1 MRRVVCRAFGPVED
15 LEIVEE
21 PDPEPGPGEVLVEVE
36 AAGVSFVDALIV
48 RGGYQLRPDLP
59 FTPGTSLCGR
69 VAAVGAGVGA
79 DAGSPAVGDRVA
91 ALVMDFGAHTS
102 HVTLPAGR
110 VAAVPDG
117 VDPAVA
123 ATALESYSTLL
134 FAVTHRVP
142 VEPGDHV
149 VVLGAGGGIGLA
161 AVDVARS
168 RGAHVV
174 AVASSEEKQRAALAA
189 GAEHAVGYTD
199 LKNDIRRLTG
209 GGAHLVVDPV
219 GGAASESALRALRPY
234 GRFAVLGF
242 TSGEIPKLPANVV
255 LIGNHAVVGVDWGDW
270 ARTDPDAAT
279 ALVAD
284 LLARVAR
291 GELRPPRPALR
302 RLDEAGDALAL
313 FARRAVTG
321 KIALVPG

>member
-59 FTPGTSLCGR
+59 FTPGTTLCGR
-69 VAAVGAGVGA
+69 VAALGAGV
-79 DAGSPAVGDRVA
+79 GSPAVGDRVA

-142 VEPGDHV
+142 VEQGDHV

-199 LKNDIRRLTG
+199 LKNEIRRLTG

-284 LLARVAR
+284 LLDRVAR
-291 GELRPPRPALR
+291 GELRPPSPALR

>member
-15 LEIVEE
+15 LEIVDE
-21 PDPEPGPGEVLVEVE
+21 PDPAPGPSEVLVEVE
-36 AAGVSFVDALIV
+36 AAGVSYVDALIV

-69 VAAVGAGVGA
+69 VTGVGA
-79 DAGSPAVGDRVA
+79 DVGSDVGSPAVGDRVA
-91 ALVMDFGAHTS
+91 ALVMDFGAYTS
-102 HVTLPAGR
+102 HLTLPAGR
-110 VAAVPDG
+110 VAPVPDG

-142 VEPGDHV
+142 VGPGDHV

-270 ARTDPDAAT
+270 ARADPAAAT

-284 LLARVAR
+284 LLARVAG

>member
-15 LEIVEE
+15 LEIVDEA
-21 PDPEPGPGEVLVEVE
+21 DPEPGPGDVLVEVE

-48 RGGYQLRPDLP
+48 RGDYQLRPDLP
-59 FTPGTSLCGR
+59 FTPGTTLCGR
-69 VAAVGAGVGA
+69 VVGVGA
-79 DAGSPAVGDRVA
+79 DVGSPAVGDRVA
-91 ALVMDFGAHTS
+91 ALVMDFGAYTS
-102 HVTLPAGR
+102 HVALPAGR
-110 VAAVPDG
+110 VAPVPDG
-117 VDPAVA
+117 VDPAIA

-134 FAVTHRVP
+134 FAVTHRVS
-142 VEPGDHV
+142 VESGDHV

-189 GAEHAVGYTD
+189 GAEHAVGYED

-242 TSGEIPKLPANVV
+242 TSGEIPRLPANVV

-270 ARTDPDAAT
+270 ARADPDAAT

>member
-1 MRRVVCRAFGPVED
+1 
-15 LEIVEE
+15 
-21 PDPEPGPGEVLVEVE
+21 
-36 AAGVSFVDALIV
+36 
-48 RGGYQLRPDLP
+48 
-59 FTPGTSLCGR
+59 
-69 VAAVGAGVGA
+69 
-79 DAGSPAVGDRVA
+79 
-91 ALVMDFGAHTS
+91 MDFGAYTS
-102 HVTLPAGR
+102 HVALPAGR
-110 VAAVPDG
+110 VAPVPDG
-117 VDPAVA
+117 VDPAIA

-142 VEPGDHV
+142 VESGDHV

-174 AVASSEEKQRAALAA
+174 AVASNEEKQRAALAA
-189 GAEHAVGYTD
+189 GAEHAVGYED

>member
-15 LEIVEE
+15 LEILDE
-21 PDPEPGPGEVLVEVE
+21 PDPAPGPGEVLVEVE

-59 FTPGTSLCGR
+59 FTPGTTLCGR
-69 VAAVGAGVGA
+69 VAGVGA
-79 DAGSPAVGDRVA
+79 DIGADVGSPAVGDRVA
-91 ALVMDFGAHTS
+91 ALVMDFGAYSS
-102 HVTLPAGR
+102 HVTLPAAR
-110 VAAVPDG
+110 VAPVPDG

-199 LKNDIRRLTG
+199 LKNEIRRLTG

-219 GGAASESALRALRPY
+219 GGAASESALRALQPY

-321 KIALVPG
+321 KIALVSG

>member
-15 LEIVEE
+15 LEIVDEA
-21 PDPEPGPGEVLVEVE
+21 DPEPGPGEVLVEVE

-48 RGGYQLRPDLP
+48 RGGYQLRPDPP
-59 FTPGTSLCGR
+59 FTPGTTLCGR
-69 VAAVGAGVGA
+69 VVGVGA
-79 DAGSPAVGDRVA
+79 DVGTDVGTPAVGDRVA
-91 ALVMDFGAHTS
+91 ALVMDFGAYTS
-102 HVTLPAGR
+102 HVALPAGR
-110 VAAVPDG
+110 VAPVPDG
-117 VDPAVA
+117 VDPAIA

-142 VEPGDHV
+142 VESGDHV

-174 AVASSEEKQRAALAA
+174 AVASNEEKQRAALAA
-189 GAEHAVGYTD
+189 GAEHAVGYED

>member
-1 MRRVVCRAFGPVED
+1 MV
-15 LEIVEE
+15 
-21 PDPEPGPGEVLVEVE
+21 
-36 AAGVSFVDALIV
+36 
-48 RGGYQLRPDLP
+48 
-59 FTPGTSLCGR
+59 
-69 VAAVGAGVGA
+69 GVGA
-79 DAGSPAVGDRVA
+79 DVGTDVGTPAVGDRVA
-91 ALVMDFGAHTS
+91 ALVMDFGAYTS
-102 HVTLPAGR
+102 HVALPAGR
-110 VAAVPDG
+110 VAPVPDG
-117 VDPAVA
+117 VDPAIA

-142 VEPGDHV
+142 VESGDHV

-174 AVASSEEKQRAALAA
+174 AVASNEEKQRAALAA
-189 GAEHAVGYTD
+189 GAEHAVGYED

>member
-15 LEIVEE
+15 LEIVDE
-21 PDPEPGPGEVLVEVE
+21 PDPVAGPGEVLVEVE

-48 RGGYQLRPDLP
+48 RGGYQLRPGLP
-59 FTPGTSLCGR
+59 FTPGTTLCGR
-69 VAAVGAGVGA
+69 VAGVGA
-79 DAGSPAVGDRVA
+79 EVGSPAVGDRVA
-91 ALVMDFGAHTS
+91 ALVMDFGAHAS
-102 HVTLPAGR
+102 HVTLPAAR
-110 VAAVPDG
+110 AAPLPDG
-117 VDPAVA
+117 VDPAIA

-174 AVASSEEKQRAALAA
+174 AIASSEEKQQAALAA
-189 GAEHAVGYTD
+189 GAEHAVGYED
-199 LKNDIRRLTG
+199 LKNEIRRLTG

-270 ARTDPDAAT
+270 ARADPDAAT

-284 LLARVAR
+284 LLARIAR

>member
-15 LEIVEE
+15 LEIVDE
-21 PDPEPGPGEVLVEVE
+21 PDPVPGPGEVLVEVE

-69 VAAVGAGVGA
+69 VAAVGADVA
-79 DAGSPAVGDRVA
+79 SPAVGDRVA
-91 ALVMDFGAHTS
+91 ALVMDFGAFTS
-102 HVTLPAGR
+102 HLTLPAAR
-110 VAAVPDG
+110 VAPVPEG

-189 GAEHAVGYTD
+189 GAEHAVGYGD
-199 LKNDIRRLTG
+199 LKNDIRRLTE

-255 LIGNHAVVGVDWGDW
+255 LIGNHAVIGVDWGDW
-270 ARTDPDAAT
+270 ARADPAAAT
-279 ALVAD
+279 TLVAD

>member
-15 LEIVEE
+15 LEIVDE
-21 PDPEPGPGEVLVEVE
+21 PDPAPGPGEVLVEVE
-36 AAGVSFVDALIV
+36 AAGASFVDALIV

-59 FTPGTSLCGR
+59 FTPGTTLCGR
-69 VAAVGAGVGA
+69 VAGVGA
-79 DAGSPAVGDRVA
+79 DIGADVGSPAVGDRVA
-91 ALVMDFGAHTS
+91 ALVMDFGAYSS
-102 HVTLPAGR
+102 HVTLPAAR
-110 VAAVPDG
+110 VAPVPDG

-199 LKNDIRRLTG
+199 LKNEIRRLTG

-219 GGAASESALRALRPY
+219 GGAASESALRALQPY

-242 TSGEIPKLPANVV
+242 TSGEIPNLPANVV

>member
-15 LEIVEE
+15 LEIVDE
-21 PDPEPGPGEVLVEVE
+21 PDPAPGPGEVLVEVE

-59 FTPGTSLCGR
+59 FTPGTTLCGR
-69 VAAVGAGVGA
+69 VAGVGA
-79 DAGSPAVGDRVA
+79 DIGADVGSPAVGDRVA
-91 ALVMDFGAHTS
+91 LVMDFGAYSS
-102 HVTLPAGR
+102 HVTLPAAR
-110 VAAVPDG
+110 VAPVPDG

-199 LKNDIRRLTG
+199 LKNEIRRLTG

-219 GGAASESALRALRPY
+219 GGAASESALRALQPY

-255 LIGNHAVVGVDWGDW
+255 LIGNHAVIGVDWGDW
-270 ARTDPDAAT
+270 ARADPAAAT
-279 ALVAD
+279 TLVAD